1 MGETSI
7 DQSTMPWDKSW
18 GLRCGVLDIVHG
30 QPERAIHVLDSNP
43 PLSDDLVA
51 LREAAWEW
59 DKTDVISVGES
70 GTLYRFL
77 QYVSWQ
83 QGLNKQFMK
92 SGTLQGRGMSTQ
104 DIVMHRNQ
112 AGLLLLDNETSQWAS
127 AAALCGDPERLP
139 NPPFK
144 LATTYEA
151 IDHWNQAQ
159 AASKPWELRKDAT
172 ITAQAV
178 AFQGLLK
185 GLQPNFEP
193 VQAEDFPFARVFDY
207 MTTDEAKKRWR
218 SLAGHESNRFEE
230 VDAMLALAEQGEP
243 VPTRDHRIAQ
253 AIIFWGKIT
262 EREVEIIHPECISKS
277 WPVEQFDAFLK
288 SLT

>member
-1 MGETSI
+1 MGENF
-7 DQSTMPWDKSW
+7 DLSTMPWDKSW

-30 QPERAIHVLDSNP
+30 QPERAIDILDANP

-59 DKTDVISVGES
+59 DKTEVISVGES

-83 QGLNKQFMK
+83 QGLGKQFIK
-92 SGTLQGRGMSTQ
+92 SGTLQSRGMSTE

-112 AGLLLLDNETSQWAS
+112 SGLLLLDNETSQWAS

-151 IDHWNQAQ
+151 IEHWELAKE
-159 AASKPWELRKDAT
+159 AGRAWELRKDAT
-172 ITAQAV
+172 ITAQAM

-185 GLQPNFEP
+185 GTRPDFEP
-193 VQAEDFPFARVFDY
+193 QQAEDFPFARVFGY
-207 MTTDEAKKRWR
+207 MTTEEAKKLWP
-218 SLAGHESNRFEE
+218 SLADHESNRFEE
-230 VDAMLALAEQGEP
+230 VDAMIALAEQGEP
-243 VPTRDHRIAQ
+243 IPTKDHRIAQ
-253 AIIFWGKIT
+253 ALTFWGKIM
-262 EREVEIIHPECISKS
+262 EKHVEIVHPVCISKS
-277 WPVEQFDAFLK
+277 WPIEQFNSFISQAG
-288 SLT
+288 